1 VPGGHQKYFG
11 KTQQSKLEE
20 IVQSMR
26 KIRRDSAEYA
36 CLSLMAKITTNS
48 AGIMAWQWQVQQV
61 IVGSHSEA

>member
-1 VPGGHQKYFG
+1 VPSGHQKYFE
-11 KTQQSKLEE
+11 KMQQSKLD
-20 IVQSMR
+20 